1 MRENY
6 RNDPVFQ
13 KIIMSNPEIAEALK
27 HPDEQRKFHQLIME
41 KAKDGKVDFHDMQ
54 QIAFDITHG
63 KVDDISNAEGRRV
76 AAAIIPDSSR
86 RYRASDPEPAKKTV
100 SAAKDDKIAPAPEGD
115 PAGKPA
121 KVLPAYY
128 VLRARGRQASY
139 QSSLSEDKKRSYFDT
154 LRKIISGRSK

>member
-86 RYRASDPEPAKKTV
+86 RYRASDPEPAKKR
-100 SAAKDDKIAPAPEGD
+100 SAPRKTIKSHRLLKGIPPENRRKSYPLTTYCAPE
-115 PAGKPA
+115 AGK
-121 KVLPAYY
+121 LPINP
-128 VLRARGRQASY
+128 V
-139 QSSLSEDKKRSYFDT
+139 
-154 LRKIISGRSK
+154 